1 IPMAVG
7 TGEGAE
13 MWRPMGMTVAWGLSI
28 STLITLIIVPVV
40 YTVFAANG
48 VKRRRKKLAKVN
60 AIK

>member
-1 IPMAVG
+1 
-7 TGEGAE
+7 
-13 MWRPMGMTVAWGLSI
+13 MGMTVAWGLSI